1 MNKTEKTG
9 TFYGLGVG
17 PGEQGLLPVL
27 AWEALQKCGAIFVPR
42 ATSQEGSTAK
52 GCLPEH
58 TLPEER
64 FHEVEFDMSTD
75 HGALLARY
83 TTMAEQIAA
92 HLRAGQ
98 DVAYLTLGDSMTYS
112 TFNYTLRAV
121 RATCPEAPWRVFP
134 GVSSYAAL
142 SAATGFPLGEG
153 KERVLILPCPESME
167 TLERALAR
175 HDITV
180 LMKIG
185 RRLPEVLSLLDRMHL
200 TEQAA
205 FGGRVGMPDAVCQLG
220 IEGLLS
226 APPSG
231 YLSTMLI
238 RNTAPLPL

>member
-1 MNKTEKTG
+1 MKTTG
-9 TFYGLGVG
+9 TFFGIGVG

-52 GCLPEH
+52 GCLPPH
-58 TLPEER
+58 SIAEER
-64 FHEVEFDMSTD
+64 FHEVAFDMSTD
-75 HGALLARY
+75 HNALLARY
-83 TTMAEQIAA
+83 TTMAAQIAEL
-92 HLRAGQ
+92 LRAGQ

-121 RATCPEAPWRVFP
+121 RTACPEAHWRVFP
-134 GVSSYAAL
+134 GISSYAAL
-142 SAATGFPLGEG
+142 AAATGFPLGEG

-167 TLERALAR
+167 SLERALQQ

-185 RRLPEVLSLLDRMHL
+185 RRLPEVLAVLDRMNL

-220 IEGLLS
+220 IHGLLNT
-226 APPSG
+226 PPSG

-238 RNTAPLPL
+238 RNPNPQPL

>member
-1 MNKTEKTG
+1 MKHTG
-9 TFYGLGVG
+9 TFFGIGVG

-27 AWEALQKCGAIFVPR
+27 AWNALQKCDAIFVPR

-52 GCLPEH
+52 NCLPPHADLEG
-58 TLPEER
+58 R

-75 HGALLARY
+75 HKSLLKRY
-83 TTMAEQIAA
+83 TTMAGRITEL
-92 HLRAGQ
+92 LRAGR

-121 RATCPEAPWRVFP
+121 RNACPEADWRVFP
-134 GVSSYAAL
+134 GISSYAAL
-142 SAATGFPLGEG
+142 AAATGFPLGEG
-153 KERVLILPCPESME
+153 KERVLILPCPESMDA
-167 TLERALAR
+167 LERALIQ

-185 RRLPEVLSLLDRMHL
+185 RRLPDVLALLERMNL
-200 TEQAA
+200 AGEAA
-205 FGGRVGMPDAVCQLG
+205 FGGRVGMPDGLCQLG
-220 IEGLLS
+220 IQGLLN

-238 RNTAPLPL
+238 RNPTPLPL